1 MLGISAVASAIRD
14 DRHAVSNDAPL
25 RKAEAAMFDAIR
37 EALSQGRTLR
47 DEALERLFD
56 RLYGSSVTRRGDATK
71 RAPATAQ

>member
-1 MLGISAVASAIRD
+1 
-14 DRHAVSNDAPL
+14 
-25 RKAEAAMFDAIR
+25 MFDAIR